1 MWLPRLGVL
10 PWLLVRG
17 RSAFKSQT
25 LREAT
30 DGPRA
35 ADGSTPCT
43 PLQTT
48 SGVHAAASCFCPPPS
63 RELGLVSVHTED
75 TRRGLCTRSP
85 RRLFFPP
92 RCRMPGFDLLAIV
105 RLPGLPLGQALG
117 APGCT
122 SSPAVT
128 VGHPR
133 ATSRRALRRR
143 RILQA
148 WCHHASCIANKHSSV
163 LASRAWPRLPGGGW
177 AQRQVAAR
185 GCQGGPWDLA
195 MSLLLGSDVAA

>member
-1 MWLPRLGVL
+1 MGLPRLGVL
-10 PWLLVRG
+10 PWLLMSG
-17 RSAFKSQT
+17 RLPSNHGLPEK
-25 LREAT
+25 
-30 DGPRA
+30 
-35 ADGSTPCT
+35 
-43 PLQTT
+43 LQTAPEQRT
-48 SGVHAAASCFCPPPS
+48 GAHPARSCRQRQGFTAAASCFCPPPS

-85 RRLFFPP
+85 RQLFFPP
-92 RCRMPGFDLLAIV
+92 RCRMPGIDLLAIV
-105 RLPGLPLGQALG
+105 QLPGLPLGQALG

-185 GCQGGPWDLA
+185 GCRGGPWDLA